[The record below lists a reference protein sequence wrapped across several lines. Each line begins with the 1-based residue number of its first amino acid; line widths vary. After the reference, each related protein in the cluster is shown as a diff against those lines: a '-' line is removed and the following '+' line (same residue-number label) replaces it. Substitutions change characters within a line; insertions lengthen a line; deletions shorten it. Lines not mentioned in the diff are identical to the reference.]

1 MKGAERI
8 CFIGAGA
15 MAEAM
20 LAGLLK
26 NRRIDADRVSVFNRQ
41 RRDRL
46 DKLKRTYGVRIPE
59 DRGRAVVEADTVI
72 LAVKPKDVQEA
83 LTQWRDYFHKGQ
95 RIISV
100 AAGISTEAVEKMIAA
115 EIPVIRA
122 MPNTSCT
129 IGLSATA
136 LCAGKWAKPADME
149 AARYLFSAIGS
160 AVIVD
165 EEAMDSVTAL
175 SGSGP
180 AYIYF
185 MVEALER
192 AGVEAGLS
200 KEISRELTL
209 QTLLGAAHMLMETRE
224 EPAELRRKVTSPG
237 GTTMAGLEELKR
249 RRFDEAIKSAVL
261 RAKSRSREL
270 GNLLEQGVK

>member
-1 MKGAERI
+1 MNGLERI
-8 CFIGAGA
+8 CFIGAGS

-26 NRRIDADRVSVFNRQ
+26 NQLIAADRVSVFNRN
-41 RRDRL
+41 RRERL
-46 DKLKRTYGVRIPE
+46 AALEKSYGVRIPE
-59 DRGRAVVEADTVI
+59 DRGKAISEADTVI
-72 LAVKPKDVQEA
+72 LAVKPKDVREA
-83 LTQWRDYFHKGQ
+83 LTQWRSSFHERQ

-100 AAGISTEAVEKMIAA
+100 VAGVSTEAVEKLIPSG
-115 EIPVIRA
+115 IPVIRA
-122 MPNTSCT
+122 MPNTSCK

-136 LCAGKWAKPADME
+136 LCAGRWAGSEDME
-149 AARYLFSAIGS
+149 IARYLFSAIGS
-160 AVIVD
+160 AVIVE

-185 MVEALER
+185 MVEALEQ
-192 AGVEAGLS
+192 AGMAAGLP
-200 KEISRELTL
+200 KEISRQLTL

-224 EPAELRRKVTSPG
+224 EPAELRRRVTSPG

-249 RRFDEAIKSAVL
+249 RRFDEAVKSAVL

-270 GNLLEQGVK
+270 GNLLGQGAK

>member
-1 MKGAERI
+1 MNGVEHI
-8 CFIGAGA
+8 CFIGAGS
-15 MAEAM
+15 MSEAM

-26 NRRIDADRVSVFNRQ
+26 NQLIAADRVSVFNRHRQ
-41 RRDRL
+41 KRL
-46 DKLKRTYGVRIPE
+46 DELKKLYGVRIPE
-59 DRGRAVVEADTVI
+59 DRGKAVSEADTVI
-72 LAVKPKDVQEA
+72 LAVKPKDVYEA
-83 LTQWRDYFHKGQ
+83 LTQWKPFFHEGQ

-100 AAGISTEAVEKMIAA
+100 VAGVSTEAVERLIPSG
-115 EIPVIRA
+115 IPVIRA
-122 MPNTSCT
+122 MPNTSCS

-136 LCAGKWAKPADME
+136 LCAGRWAKPKDME
-149 AARYLFSAIGS
+149 VARYLFSAIGS
-160 AVIVD
+160 AVIVE

-185 MVEALER
+185 MVEALEQ

-224 EPAELRRKVTSPG
+224 EPAELRQRVTSPG

-249 RRFDEAIKSAVL
+249 KRFDEAVKSAVL
-261 RAKSRSREL
+261 QAKIRSREL
-270 GNLLEQGVK
+270 GSLLKQGVK

>member
-1 MKGAERI
+1 MNGVERI
-8 CFIGAGA
+8 CFIGAGS

-26 NRRIDADRVSVFNRQ
+26 KRRIDADKVSVFNRHK
-41 RRDRL
+41 RERL
-46 DKLKRTYGVRIPE
+46 DKLKGTYGVWIPE
-59 DRGRAVVEADTVI
+59 NRGRAVSEADTVI

-83 LTQWRDYFHKGQ
+83 LTQWRSFFHKGQ

-100 AAGISTEAVEKMIAA
+100 AAGVSTEAVEKLIPAG
-115 EIPVIRA
+115 IPVIRA

-136 LCAGKWAKPADME
+136 LCAGRWATQEDME

-160 AVIVD
+160 TVIVE

-185 MVEALER
+185 MVEALEQ

-224 EPAELRRKVTSPG
+224 EPAELRRRVTSPG

-249 RRFDEAIKSAVL
+249 RQFDEAVKSAVL

-270 GNLLEQGVK
+270 GSLLGQGVK

>member
-1 MKGAERI
+1 
-8 CFIGAGA
+8 
-15 MAEAM
+15 
-20 LAGLLK
+20 
-26 NRRIDADRVSVFNRQ
+26 
-41 RRDRL
+41 
-46 DKLKRTYGVRIPE
+46 
-59 DRGRAVVEADTVI
+59 
-72 LAVKPKDVQEA
+72 
-83 LTQWRDYFHKGQ
+83 
-95 RIISV
+95 
-100 AAGISTEAVEKMIAA
+100 
-115 EIPVIRA
+115 

-136 LCAGKWAKPADME
+136 LCAGRWSKQEDME

-160 AVIVD
+160 TVIVE

-185 MVEALER
+185 MVEALEQ

-224 EPAELRRKVTSPG
+224 EPAELRRRVTSPG

-249 RRFDEAIKSAVL
+249 RQFDEAVKSAVL

-270 GNLLEQGVK
+270 GSLLGQGVK

>member
-1 MKGAERI
+1 MNGVQRI
-8 CFIGAGA
+8 CFIGAGS
-15 MAEAM
+15 MSEAM

-26 NRRIDADRVSVFNRQ
+26 NRLITADRVSVFNRH
-41 RRDRL
+41 RRERL
-46 DKLKRTYGVRIPE
+46 TELKKSYGVQIPE
-59 DRGRAVVEADTVI
+59 DRGRAVSEADTVI

-83 LTQWRDYFHKGQ
+83 LTQWKTSFHRGQ

-100 AAGISTEAVEKMIAA
+100 AAGISTEAVERLIPSG
-115 EIPVIRA
+115 IPVIRA

-129 IGLSATA
+129 IGQSATA
-136 LCAGKWAKPADME
+136 LCTGRWAGPEDLE
-149 AARYLFSAIGS
+149 VARRLFSAIGS
-160 AVIVD
+160 AVIVE

-185 MVEALER
+185 MVEALEQ

-200 KEISRELTL
+200 KEIARQLSL
-209 QTLLGAAHMLMETRE
+209 QTLFGAAHMLMETRE
-224 EPAELRRKVTSPG
+224 EPAELRRRVTSPG

-249 RRFDEAIKSAVL
+249 KRFDEAVKSAVL
-261 RAKSRSREL
+261 QAKSRSREL
-270 GNLLEQGVK
+270 GSLLGQEAK

>member
-1 MKGAERI
+1 MSNVNRI
-8 CFIGAGA
+8 CFIGAGS

-26 NRRIDADRVSVFNRQ
+26 NLGIEADKVSVFNRNRQ
-41 RRDRL
+41 ERL
-46 DKLKRTYGVRIPE
+46 IQLQKTYGIRIPE
-59 DRGRAVVEADTVI
+59 DRGKAVSEADTVI
-72 LAVKPKDVQEA
+72 LAVKPKDVQSA
-83 LTQWRDYFHKGQ
+83 LIRWRNSFHKGQ

-100 AAGISTEAVEKMIAA
+100 AAGVSTEAVEKLVLPG
-115 EIPVIRA
+115 IPVIRA

-136 LCAGKWAKPADME
+136 LCAGRWAKSEDME

-160 AVIVD
+160 TVIVG

-185 MVEALER
+185 MVEALMQ

-200 KEISRELTL
+200 KEVSRELTL
-209 QTLLGAAHMLMETRE
+209 QTLFGAAHMLMETRE
-224 EPAELRRKVTSPG
+224 EPAELRRRVTSPG

-249 RRFDEAIKSAVL
+249 RQFEEAVKSAVL

-270 GNLLEQGVK
+270 GSLLG

>member
-1 MKGAERI
+1 
-8 CFIGAGA
+8 
-15 MAEAM
+15 
-20 LAGLLK
+20 
-26 NRRIDADRVSVFNRQ
+26 
-41 RRDRL
+41 
-46 DKLKRTYGVRIPE
+46 
-59 DRGRAVVEADTVI
+59 
-72 LAVKPKDVQEA
+72 
-83 LTQWRDYFHKGQ
+83 
-95 RIISV
+95 
-100 AAGISTEAVEKMIAA
+100 MIAA

-122 MPNTSCT
+122 MPSTSCT

>member
-1 MKGAERI
+1 SQAARCRRDAGRNPSPERTVMNRHGARSVIKEAAGFFLPRRGGHARAKRGGTAEEEPSFVLGRRRVFCFLDSYVRRGNGMKGAERI

-59 DRGRAVVEADTVI
+59 DRGRAVLEADTVI

-100 AAGISTEAVEKMIAA
+100 AA
-115 EIPVIRA
+115 
-122 MPNTSCT
+122 
-129 IGLSATA
+129 
-136 LCAGKWAKPADME
+136 
-149 AARYLFSAIGS
+149 
-160 AVIVD
+160 
-165 EEAMDSVTAL
+165 
-175 SGSGP
+175 
-180 AYIYF
+180 
-185 MVEALER
+185 
-192 AGVEAGLS
+192 
-200 KEISRELTL
+200 
-209 QTLLGAAHMLMETRE
+209 
-224 EPAELRRKVTSPG
+224 
-237 GTTMAGLEELKR
+237 
-249 RRFDEAIKSAVL
+249 
-261 RAKSRSREL
+261 
-270 GNLLEQGVK
+270 